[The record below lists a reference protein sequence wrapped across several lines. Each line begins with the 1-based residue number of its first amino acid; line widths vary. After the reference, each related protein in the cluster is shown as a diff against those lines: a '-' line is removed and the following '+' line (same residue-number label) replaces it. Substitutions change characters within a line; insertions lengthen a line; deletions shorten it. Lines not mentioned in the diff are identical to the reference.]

1 VNRLTLIDEV
11 FQSVRLKMETTES
24 MRFADLTEI
33 IRKQGLN
40 QKEVE
45 DIQNFLKKY
54 FIEIDEQQL
63 IKLRSWAYDLFD
75 LSK

>member
-1 VNRLTLIDEV
+1 MNRLTLIDEV